1 LRTMALLGLG
11 SEEPLE
17 VRGQTVSPKEF
28 TLALVKREKLL
39 GMPDGVDAVDWE
51 VCDIELRGIVGGQP
65 AVRHAVAR
73 FPARRDWH
81 LVATEYAVGVA
92 GAIGAELIATGQIAA
107 VGVVPPE
114 RCVPAAAFRAALA
127 KRGIE
132 TAIVPPE
139 NPLPPPRKE

>member
-1 LRTMALLGLG
+1 MAVLGLG
-11 SEEPLE
+11 SDKPLD
-17 VRGQTVSPKEF
+17 VRGQPVTPKEF
-28 TLALVKREKLL
+28 TLALLKREKLL
-39 GMPDGVDAVDWE
+39 GIPEGVDAVDWE
-51 VCDIELRGIVGGQP
+51 VCDIEVRGSQGGRP
-65 AVRHAVAR
+65 VIRHAVAR

-92 GAIGAELIATGQIAA
+92 GAIGAELIATGQIRA

-114 RCVPAAAFRAALA
+114 RCVPAASFRAALQ

-139 NPLPPPRKE
+139 NPLPPLRKE